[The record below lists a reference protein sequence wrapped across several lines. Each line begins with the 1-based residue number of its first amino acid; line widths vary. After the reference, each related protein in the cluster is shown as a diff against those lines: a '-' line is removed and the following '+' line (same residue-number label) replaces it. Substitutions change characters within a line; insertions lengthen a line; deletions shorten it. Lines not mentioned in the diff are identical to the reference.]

1 MMGPDLAVA
10 VVSTNL
16 QLETL
21 IAGKLSCEGT
31 AINFGVGWGAETL
44 SCEGTGENSWGRCP
58 TVV

>member
-31 AINFGVGWGAETL
+31 AINFGGGAETL